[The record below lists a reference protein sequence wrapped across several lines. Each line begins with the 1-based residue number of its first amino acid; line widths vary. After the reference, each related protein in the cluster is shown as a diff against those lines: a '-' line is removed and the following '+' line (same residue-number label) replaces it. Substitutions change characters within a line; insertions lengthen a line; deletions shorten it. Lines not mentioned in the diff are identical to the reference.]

1 MTKHYSSIND
11 FNNKNKDKDK
21 IEVLNSMNRIELLDF
36 LLTFLKLTNQEGSTK
51 EEYTNLLKQ
60 NDLKKETL
68 LSELNQN
75 YSERKNELYNNFIQ
89 NKIAPILKKIN
100 SPIEISKLLLL
111 LGMVLISTIITL
123 YLTLGA
129 CDFFINR
136 TYTVKYGVPII
147 ATLTFAIISVTFSPW
162 FKSVL
167 NIDKDLLKFIA
178 MSILVSVFIIVNF
191 IYGKRALVERG
202 FWTNIIFTSIFC
214 GIGALIIGYLVR
226 LLAAPFKIFNKDY
239 SSLLEI
245 TKQKANEDF
254 NKHFSDETLKNEIGI
269 YEQQNLII
277 KEHKNVESRL
287 HHLYNNHKKDVNVEY
302 TIMNKYV
309 PVAFQDSSHILLLI
323 DALQNGYAKNWQ
335 EAIKWAH
342 EEIKHQ
348 ETQYN
353 LNQISNSIVNI
364 GNKIINYQENIVK
377 QNEVQLHL
385 LDSIDDSIKQN
396 TQEII
401 EMQYTID
408 QNFQT
413 LQSQNNRI
421 ISKLNNIELTQIF
434 SLLSKK

>member
-1 MTKHYSSIND
+1 MLSIKVVRNNIHGFWEGNIMMKQYSSIND

-36 LLTFLKLTNQEGSTK
+36 LLAFLKLTNQEGSTK

-167 NIDKDLLKFIA
+167 NIDRDLLKFIV

-191 IYGKRALVERG
+191 IYGKRAIVERG

-226 LLAAPFKIFNKDY
+226 LLAAPFKY
-239 SSLLEI
+239 
-245 TKQKANEDF
+245 
-254 NKHFSDETLKNEIGI
+254 
-269 YEQQNLII
+269 LI
-277 KEHKNVESRL
+277 
-287 HHLYNNHKKDVNVEY
+287 
-302 TIMNKYV
+302 
-309 PVAFQDSSHILLLI
+309 
-323 DALQNGYAKNWQ
+323 
-335 EAIKWAH
+335 
-342 EEIKHQ
+342 
-348 ETQYN
+348 
-353 LNQISNSIVNI
+353 
-364 GNKIINYQENIVK
+364 KIIHHY
-377 QNEVQLHL
+377 
-385 LDSIDDSIKQN
+385 
-396 TQEII
+396 
-401 EMQYTID
+401 
-408 QNFQT
+408 
-413 LQSQNNRI
+413 
-421 ISKLNNIELTQIF
+421 
-434 SLLSKK
+434 